1 MGVNRLFKEADD
13 EALAVNQ
20 PLISEQTNSVNY
32 IPSTGLT
39 LEQML
44 KYERDLYW
52 VRIRWL
58 SLTLIA
64 IGYLAMFSAIALM
77 IAYSPTC
84 PSRPK
89 INFYQA
95 EIFYQVEVS
104 NFKDSNG
111 DGIGDLVG
119 LISKLD
125 YIQSEL
131 GANII
136 CLNRLI
142 SKETPTQIDP
152 EYGNQPDL
160 ASLRKELDNR
170 DMYLII
176 DMPISYLVAN
186 DSVSQFSFSQWLA
199 KL

>member
-1 MGVNRLFKEADD
+1 MGVNGLYKEAD
-13 EALAVNQ
+13 EESLTVNQ
-20 PLISEQTNSVNY
+20 PLLSAHHKNANY
-32 IPSTGLT
+32 SLSSGLT

-44 KYERDLYW
+44 KYEKNIFW
-52 VRIRWL
+52 VRLRWL
-58 SLTLIA
+58 SLVLIA
-64 IGYLAMFSAIALM
+64 FGFTGMFTVITLM
-77 IAYSPTC
+77 IANGPTC
-84 PSRPK
+84 LSRPI

-111 DGIGDLVG
+111 DGIGDLGG

-142 SKETPTQIDP
+142 NKVTPTQIDP
-152 EYGNQPDL
+152 EYGNQLDL
-160 ASLRKELDNR
+160 VNLRKELENR

-176 DMPISYLVAN
+176 DMPIDYLETN
-186 DSVSQFSFSQWLA
+186 DSVSQLRLFNS
-199 KL
+199 